1 MTIRVT
7 TAAALLAQMRARKE
21 VKAQL
26 MRKGEK
32 VSHYS
37 AREISLLAQQWLDA
51 HQAEVMPECV
61 EKAKAMMLSG
71 ALGKRAQR
79 AALARK
85 AVGEALVEI
94 GRSYAA
100 SHSTTSGL

>member
-21 VKAQL
+21 VKAELQ
-26 MRKGEK
+26 RKGEK

-37 AREISLLAQQWLDA
+37 AREITLLARQWFDA
-51 HQAEVMPECV
+51 HGAEIKPECV
-61 EKAKAMMLSG
+61 EQARKMILSG

-79 AALARK
+79 ALAQND
-85 AVGEALVEI
+85 VGV
-94 GRSYAA
+94 RVWK
-100 SHSTTSGL
+100 